1 MFPVSFC
8 SASLLH
14 RDPHCPTITEPSSKV
29 QRRHSQ
35 VPVSVIDGDM
45 KPVTDD
51 LGHWVSNRY
60 IRWFI
65 WHPLWSLWFGFVY
78 PFCIWVLVAITSNRL
93 TVFFSHSKSSDES
106 PAANVPSV
114 FQATW
119 KCGRYAATK
128 ATLRGKPDIT
138 GQPDTVFHS
147 WFSCLRLPPNL
158 A

>member
-14 RDPHCPTITEPSSKV
+14 RDSHCPTITEPSSKV

-65 WHPLWSLWFGFVY
+65 WYPLWSLWFGFVY
-78 PFCIWVLVAITSNRL
+78 PFCMTGCWLACHRMN
-93 TVFFSHSKSSDES
+93 
-106 PAANVPSV
+106 PQPMVPSV
-114 FQATW
+114 EGHVEVWALCCHKGHVAWDNRTSQKDNRT
-119 KCGRYAATK
+119 
-128 ATLRGKPDIT
+128 
-138 GQPDTVFHS
+138 QVFSGS
-147 WFSCLRLPPNL
+147 WFSCLRLPSNL